1 MISNARPPIGT
12 GTPRARSSRRARS
25 TSHSPDSYTSCR
37 PCARTRDPGSGFLM
51 FYQNSAEREPAAPV
65 PSLADGH
72 CCTCVEVADRLPAF
86 PGKASQLLRNIQ
98 DCFKELLRPSSQS
111 DWSQSQWRTD
121 MLMLDRRTLLRA
133 GSAAVGAAALAPTAP
148 AHAPQA
154 GKQAQPSFYRF
165 KLGTIEITVVSDGTL
180 AFPAETLWGDRAEDA
195 RGLLT
200 STFQPS
206 SPVGLQINTILV
218 NTGDK
223 LVLIDAG
230 CGVDK
235 FQNTNGRLLG
245 NLASAGYA
253 PGDIDMILFTHCH
266 FDHLWGISDGK
277 NASLL
282 FPSAEFVASETEVAF
297 WTAPDL
303 AGKVSAKQ
311 QPLVTQANLKLASPR
326 LRLIKAGAEVAP
338 GVTTFDTAGH
348 TPGHISV
355 HISSGSEEMLLT
367 GDVIVN
373 SVVSFLHPEWQ
384 SEFDMAEPL
393 AIKTRM
399 AFLDRAAADKTLVG
413 SYHLPFPGF
422 GHVVREG
429 SAYRWLPAD
438 WQWTT

>member
-1 MISNARPPIGT
+1 
-12 GTPRARSSRRARS
+12 
-25 TSHSPDSYTSCR
+25 
-37 PCARTRDPGSGFLM
+37 
-51 FYQNSAEREPAAPV
+51 
-65 PSLADGH
+65 
-72 CCTCVEVADRLPAF
+72 
-86 PGKASQLLRNIQ
+86 
-98 DCFKELLRPSSQS
+98 
-111 DWSQSQWRTD
+111 

-148 AHAPQA
+148 ALAHAPQV
-154 GKQAQPSFYRF
+154 GKRAQPSFYRF

-180 AFPAETLWGDRAEDA
+180 AFPAETLWGDRAADA
-195 RGLLT
+195 RVLLT

-235 FQNTNGRLLG
+235 FQKTTGGLIG
-245 NLASAGYA
+245 NLAAAGYA
-253 PGDIDMILFTHCH
+253 PGDIDMILLTHAH
-266 FDHLWGISDGK
+266 FDHLWGISDHE
-277 NASLL
+277 NASLV

-297 WTAPDL
+297 WSAPDL
-303 AGKVSAKQ
+303 PGKVSPKQ
-311 QPLVTQANLKLASPR
+311 QPLVTQANLKLSSPR

-355 HISSGSEEMLLT
+355 HISSGREEMLLT
-367 GDVIVN
+367 GDV
-373 SVVSFLHPEWQ
+373 VVDSAISFLHPEWAFG
-384 SEFDMAEPL
+384 FDLDVPL
-393 AIKTRM
+393 ATKARI

-429 SAYRWLPAD
+429 SGYRWLPAD

>member
-1 MISNARPPIGT
+1 
-12 GTPRARSSRRARS
+12 
-25 TSHSPDSYTSCR
+25 
-37 PCARTRDPGSGFLM
+37 
-51 FYQNSAEREPAAPV
+51 
-65 PSLADGH
+65 
-72 CCTCVEVADRLPAF
+72 
-86 PGKASQLLRNIQ
+86 
-98 DCFKELLRPSSQS
+98 
-111 DWSQSQWRTD
+111 
-121 MLMLDRRTLLRA
+121 MLMLDRRMLLRA
-133 GSAAVGAAALAPTAP
+133 GSAAVGAAALAPTATAL
-148 AHAPQA
+148 AHAPQV

-165 KLGTIEITVVSDGTL
+165 KLGTIEITVVSDGTV
-180 AFPAETLWGDRAEDA
+180 AFPNKQVWGDRADDA

-297 WTAPDL
+297 WSAPDL
-303 AGKVSAKQ
+303 VGKLSPAQK
-311 QPLVTQANLKLASPR
+311 PLVTQANLKLASPR
-326 LRLIKAGAEVAP
+326 LRLIKAAAEVVP

-348 TPGHISV
+348 TPGHMSV
-355 HISSGSEEMLLT
+355 HISSGREEMLLT
-367 GDVIVN
+367 GDVVVN
-373 SVVSFLHPEWQ
+373 SAVSFLHPEWPFG
-384 SEFDMAEPL
+384 FDMDVPL
-393 AIKTRM
+393 ATKSRM

-438 WQWTT
+438 WQWTS

>member
-1 MISNARPPIGT
+1 M
-12 GTPRARSSRRARS
+12 
-25 TSHSPDSYTSCR
+25 
-37 PCARTRDPGSGFLM
+37 
-51 FYQNSAEREPAAPV
+51 V
-65 PSLADGH
+65 
-72 CCTCVEVADRLPAF
+72 
-86 PGKASQLLRNIQ
+86 
-98 DCFKELLRPSSQS
+98 
-111 DWSQSQWRTD
+111 
-121 MLMLDRRTLLRA
+121 MLDRRKLLRA
-133 GSAAVGAAALAPTAP
+133 GSAAVGAAALAPTTPAL

-154 GKQAQPSFYRF
+154 GKRAQPSFYRF

-200 STFQPS
+200 STFQPP

-218 NTGDK
+218 STGDK

-235 FQNTNGRLLG
+235 FQNTTGGLIG

-253 PGDIDMILFTHCH
+253 PGDIDMILLTHAH

-297 WTAPDL
+297 WSAPEWANKL
-303 AGKVSAKQ
+303 PPALK
-311 QPLVTQANLKLASPR
+311 PEVTQANLKLASRR

-338 GVTTFDTAGH
+338 GVTTLDTAGH
-348 TPGHISV
+348 TPGHMSV
-355 HISSGSEEMLLT
+355 HIGSGSEEMLLT
-367 GDVIVN
+367 ADVVVD
-373 SVVSFLHPEWQ
+373 SVVSFLHPDWTFG
-384 SEFDMAEPL
+384 FDMDVPL
-393 AIKTRM
+393 ATKARI
-399 AFLDRAAADKTLVG
+399 AFLDRAAADKTLVS

-422 GHVVREG
+422 GHVVRDG

>member
-1 MISNARPPIGT
+1 
-12 GTPRARSSRRARS
+12 
-25 TSHSPDSYTSCR
+25 
-37 PCARTRDPGSGFLM
+37 
-51 FYQNSAEREPAAPV
+51 
-65 PSLADGH
+65 
-72 CCTCVEVADRLPAF
+72 
-86 PGKASQLLRNIQ
+86 
-98 DCFKELLRPSSQS
+98 
-111 DWSQSQWRTD
+111 

-148 AHAPQA
+148 ALAHAPQA
-154 GKQAQPSFYRF
+154 GKRAQPSFYRF

-235 FQNTNGRLLG
+235 FQKTTGGLIG
-245 NLASAGYA
+245 NLAAAGYA
-253 PGDIDMILFTHCH
+253 PGDIDMILLTHAH
-266 FDHLWGISDGK
+266 FDHLWGISDHE
-277 NASLL
+277 NASLV
-282 FPSAEFVASETEVAF
+282 FPSAELVASETEVAF
-297 WTAPDL
+297 WSDPELPA
-303 AGKVSAKQ
+303 KVSAKQ

-355 HISSGSEEMLLT
+355 HISSAGKKCSSPATSWSTRRSASCIRNGRSGSTWTCHWQLRRAQPSST
-367 GDVIVN
+367 AQRPTRRW
-373 SVVSFLHPEWQ
+373 SVATIYPFLA
-384 SEFDMAEPL
+384 SG
-393 AIKTRM
+393 T
-399 AFLDRAAADKTLVG
+399 
-413 SYHLPFPGF
+413 
-422 GHVVREG
+422 
-429 SAYRWLPAD
+429 
-438 WQWTT
+438 

>member
-1 MISNARPPIGT
+1 
-12 GTPRARSSRRARS
+12 
-25 TSHSPDSYTSCR
+25 
-37 PCARTRDPGSGFLM
+37 
-51 FYQNSAEREPAAPV
+51 
-65 PSLADGH
+65 
-72 CCTCVEVADRLPAF
+72 
-86 PGKASQLLRNIQ
+86 
-98 DCFKELLRPSSQS
+98 
-111 DWSQSQWRTD
+111 

-148 AHAPQA
+148 ALAHAPHA
-154 GKQAQPSFYRF
+154 GKHAQPGFYRF

-266 FDHLWGISDGK
+266 FDHLWGISDSK

-297 WTAPDL
+297 WSAPDL
-303 AGKVSAKQ
+303 VGKVSAKQ

-348 TPGHISV
+348 TPGHMSV
-355 HISSGSEEMLLT
+355 HISSGKEEMLLT
-367 GDVIVN
+367 GDV
-373 SVVSFLHPEWQ
+373 VVDTAIGFQHPEWAFG
-384 SEFDMAEPL
+384 FDLDVPQATK
-393 AIKTRM
+393 ARK

-429 SAYRWLPAD
+429 SGYRWLPAD

>member
-1 MISNARPPIGT
+1 
-12 GTPRARSSRRARS
+12 
-25 TSHSPDSYTSCR
+25 
-37 PCARTRDPGSGFLM
+37 
-51 FYQNSAEREPAAPV
+51 
-65 PSLADGH
+65 
-72 CCTCVEVADRLPAF
+72 
-86 PGKASQLLRNIQ
+86 
-98 DCFKELLRPSSQS
+98 
-111 DWSQSQWRTD
+111 

-133 GSAAVGAAALAPTAP
+133 GAAAAGAAALAPTAP
-148 AHAPQA
+148 ALAHAPQA
-154 GKQAQPSFYRF
+154 GKRVQPGFYRL
-165 KLGTIEITVVSDGTL
+165 KLGTIEITVISDGTL
-180 AFPAETLWGDRAEDA
+180 AFPAETLWGDRADDA

-200 STFQPS
+200 STFQPP

-235 FQNTNGRLLG
+235 FQKTAAGLLG
-245 NLASAGYA
+245 NLAAAGYA
-253 PGDIDMILFTHCH
+253 PGDIDMILFTHAH

-277 NASLL
+277 TASLL

-297 WTAPDL
+297 WSAPDL
-303 AGKVSAKQ
+303 VGKLPPAQK
-311 QPLVTQANLKLASPR
+311 PLVTQANLKLAGPR
-326 LRLIKAGAEVAP
+326 LRLIKAGAEVVP

-367 GDVIVN
+367 GDVVVN
-373 SVVSFLHPEWQ
+373 SAVSFLHPEWPFG
-384 SEFDMAEPL
+384 FDMDVPL
-393 AIKTRM
+393 ATKSRM

-422 GHVVREG
+422 GHVGREG
-429 SAYRWLPAD
+429 SGFRWLPAD

>member
-1 MISNARPPIGT
+1 MP
-12 GTPRARSSRRARS
+12 
-25 TSHSPDSYTSCR
+25 
-37 PCARTRDPGSGFLM
+37 
-51 FYQNSAEREPAAPV
+51 
-65 PSLADGH
+65 
-72 CCTCVEVADRLPAF
+72 
-86 PGKASQLLRNIQ
+86 
-98 DCFKELLRPSSQS
+98 
-111 DWSQSQWRTD
+111 
-121 MLMLDRRTLLRA
+121 MLNRRTLLRA

-148 AHAPQA
+148 AIAHAPQA
-154 GKQAQPSFYRF
+154 SKRAQPGFYRF
-165 KLGTIEITVVSDGTL
+165 ELGTIEITVVSDGTL

-200 STFQPS
+200 STFQPP

-235 FQNTNGRLLG
+235 FQKTAGGLLG
-245 NLASAGYA
+245 NLAAAGYA
-253 PGDIDMILFTHCH
+253 PGDIDMILFTHLH
-266 FDHLWGISDGK
+266 FDHLWGISDHE

-297 WTAPDL
+297 WSAPAL
-303 AGKVSAKQ
+303 VGKVSAKQ

-348 TPGHISV
+348 TPGHMSV
-355 HISSGSEEMLLT
+355 HIGSGSEEMLLT
-367 GDVIVN
+367 GDV
-373 SVVSFLHPEWQ
+373 VVDTEISFLHPEWTFG
-384 SEFDMAEPL
+384 FDLDVPL
-393 AIKTRM
+393 ATKARI

-413 SYHLPFPGF
+413 GYHLPFPGF

-429 SAYRWLPAD
+429 SGYRWLPAD